1 MKNNTRFGGFHLG
14 RLIAVHGIAAAL
26 IFILFPGTLSA
37 QFISQPVNLAY
48 LSQRADVIVQ
58 GRVTKVLH
66 ESLAGY
72 PNIRTVV
79 VTINVESF
87 LRGTTGKTYTFREIY
102 LGLPK
107 DYGKQSYGVG
117 QRLFLFLPSP
127 SQYGL
132 SSPIGIGQGR
142 FHIGDD
148 SRGSATIANEQD
160 NAGLFRNV
168 EQTVT
173 KAGKR
178 LTTSQRKLAATERGP
193 VALDDFVSLV
203 KGLMTLPR
211 IR

>member
-1 MKNNTRFGGFHLG
+1 MKNKNRFDGFHIG
-14 RLIAVHGIAAAL
+14 RLFAVHVIVAAL
-26 IFILFPGTLSA
+26 VFILLPGTLSA

-58 GRVTKVLH
+58 GRVTNVLH
-66 ESLAGY
+66 EPLAGY
-72 PNIRTVV
+72 PNIRTVA
-79 VTINVESF
+79 VTINVENS
-87 LRGTTGKTYTFREIY
+87 LRGTMGKEYTFREIY
-102 LGLPK
+102 LGLQR

-132 SSPIGIGQGR
+132 SSPIGTGQGR
-142 FHIGDD
+142 FHIGAG
-148 SRGSATIANEQD
+148 SRGSATIVNEQG

-168 EQTVT
+168 EQTAA

-178 LTTSQRKLAATERGP
+178 LTTNQLKLAATERGP

-203 KGLMTLPR
+203 KSLMTLPR

>member
-1 MKNNTRFGGFHLG
+1 MKNKNQFGGFHNGWLTG
-14 RLIAVHGIAAAL
+14 LHAIAAAL
-26 IFILFPGTLSA
+26 IFILYPCTLSA

-58 GRVTKVLH
+58 GRVTKVLR

-72 PNIRTVV
+72 PNIRTTV
-79 VTINVESF
+79 VTINVESS
-87 LRGTTGKTYTFREIY
+87 LRGAIEKSYTFREISV
-102 LGLPK
+102 GLQQNF
-107 DYGKQSYGVG
+107 GKQTYGVG

-132 SSPIGIGQGR
+132 SSPIGTGQGR
-142 FHIGDD
+142 FHISDD
-148 SRGSATIANEQD
+148 SRGSATIVNEQG

-168 EQTVT
+168 EETAV

-178 LTTSQRKLAATERGP
+178 LTSSQLKLTATEKGP
-193 VALDDFVSLV
+193 VALNDFVSLV
-203 KGLMTLPR
+203 KSLMTLPR